1 VLSAV
6 LTRRQTVTK
15 FCTVALI
22 LTLFLSGCGFQLRG
36 YDTVGQVHFQTVLL
50 QNEAGVR
57 PEVKLAIRKQLELSG
72 VQIVASES
80 EAEVLIRLRPTGYR
94 VSRTAYSGLGDATA
108 ELLSM
113 SQPFT
118 AVWVLTGNDV
128 VSGSVET
135 YRDRQIETDALLA
148 AEQELIGMQ
157 QSMAEN
163 LARQMMDR
171 INRAVQKQF
180 TLPKTKTA
188 TP

>member
-1 VLSAV
+1 VLSFT
-6 LTRRQTVTK
+6 LTRWQSVTK
-15 FCTVALI
+15 FGLVTLI
-22 LTLFLSGCGFQLRG
+22 LTQLLSGCGFQLRG
-36 YDTVGQVHFQTVLL
+36 YDTVGQVHFKTALL

-57 PEVKLAIRKQLELSG
+57 SEVKLAIRKQLELSG
-72 VQIVASES
+72 VKIVSSES
-80 EAEVLIRLRPTGYR
+80 EAEVLIRLRPTAYQ

-108 ELLSM
+108 ELLRM

-118 AVWVLTGNDV
+118 AVWGLTGNV
-128 VSGSVET
+128 VVTGSVET

-148 AEQELIGMQ
+148 AEQELKDMR

-180 TLPKTKTA
+180 TLPEPESV